1 MNKWI
6 NYFMTVAKD
15 TAQLSKDP
23 NTKVGAVL
31 VKNRRIKSTGF
42 NGAPQSFPDE
52 LVPQVSGDKLIE
64 QKNTFMCHAELNA
77 VLNYDGKV
85 SDLSECTLYTTISP
99 CSHCAK
105 MLAEVGIKR
114 VIYLEEYHRS
124 EETDAAKYIFKV
136 CGVDYISYDSINKEE
151 KEGNYSITHYAKA

>member
-85 SDLSECTLYTTISP
+85 SDLSKCSLYTTVSP

-105 MLAEVGIKR
+105 MLAQVGIKE

-136 CGVDYISYDSINKEE
+136 CGVDYISYDSLNQEE
-151 KEGNYSITHYAKA
+151 KEGK

>member
-52 LVPQVSGDKLIE
+52 LVPQVNGDKLIE

-85 SDLSECTLYTTISP
+85 SDLSECTLYTTVSP

-105 MLAEVGIKR
+105 MLAQVGIKE

-136 CGVDYISYDSINKEE
+136 CGVDYISYDSLNKEE
-151 KEGNYSITHYAKA
+151 KEGK

>member
-1 MNKWI
+1 MDKWI
-6 NYFMTVAKD
+6 NYFMTVAND

-31 VKNRRIKSTGF
+31 VKNRRIKSTGY

-52 LVPQVSGDKLIE
+52 LVPKVSGDKLID

-85 SDLSECTLYTTISP
+85 RDLSECTLYTTISP

-105 MLAEVGIKR
+105 MLAQVGIKD

-124 EETDAAKYIFKV
+124 EETEAAKYIFDV
-136 CGVDYISYDSINKEE
+136 CGVNYISYKSLMNEGDKEE
-151 KEGNYSITHYAKA
+151 

>member
-1 MNKWI
+1 MDKWI
-6 NYFMTVAKD
+6 NYFMTVAKN

-52 LVPQVSGDKLIE
+52 LVPQISGDKLID

-105 MLAEVGIKR
+105 MLAQVGIKD
-114 VIYLEEYHRS
+114 VVYLEEYHRS
-124 EETDAAKYIFKV
+124 EETEAAKYIFKV
-136 CGVDYISYDSINKEE
+136 CGVNYISYESLNKEGDN
-151 KEGNYSITHYAKA
+151 K